1 MAAESRTQDLD
12 VSRRYLGDALRSEP
26 GKFDFFQAV
35 RLLHRLHDGY
45 GAVGRFVPPA
55 CEALQFSA
63 SNKLAFPTS
72 QIAALEW
79 VEGQPARVKVNFMGL
94 TGPMGVLP
102 HSYTELIQERNR
114 AKDHALEDFLD
125 LFNHRVIS
133 LFYQAWEKY
142 RFYVPYERGGDDR
155 FSQHI
160 MSFVGLGTPGLERR
174 QAVPDE
180 SLLYYC
186 GLFSLQAKSAAALEQ
201 IIGDYFGVL
210 VEIEQFVGAWRPL
223 EPENQCRMEGAPYSD
238 QLGRGAV
245 AGDEIWDLQSRARIK
260 LGPLSVSEYQSF
272 LPGGDAWEPLRAVA
286 GFFAGAEIEF
296 EVQLILRRNEVPRCE
311 LQAEGENAPRLG
323 WFSWIKSA
331 EFARDPGDTVLPLR
345 QCA

>member
-1 MAAESRTQDLD
+1 
-12 VSRRYLGDALRSEP
+12 VSRRSLGEALRSEP
-26 GKFDFFQAV
+26 GQVDFFQVV
-35 RLLHRLHDGY
+35 RLLLLLQDDY
-45 GAVGRFVPPA
+45 APVGRFAPPSR
-55 CEALQFSA
+55 EAVSFSA
-63 SNKLAFPTS
+63 SNKLGFPAS

-79 VEGQPARVKVNFMGL
+79 TKGQPARLKVNFMGL

-102 HSYTELIQERNR
+102 HSYSELIQERNR

-125 LFNHRVIS
+125 LFNHRMIS

-142 RFYVPYERGGDDR
+142 RCYVPYERGGEDR

-160 MSFVGLGTPGLERR
+160 MSLIGLGTAGLESR
-174 QAVPDE
+174 QAVQDE

-201 IIGDYFGVL
+201 IIGDYFDVP

-223 EPENQCRMEGAPYSD
+223 EAENQCRMEGARPYSD

-260 LGPLSVSEYQSF
+260 LGPLSASQYRSF
-272 LPGGDAWEPLRAVA
+272 LPGGEAWESLRAIT

-296 EVQLILRRNEVPRCE
+296 EVQLILQRREVPHCE
-311 LQAEGENAPRLG
+311 LRAEGEAAPRLG
-323 WFSWIKSA
+323 WFSWIKSV
-331 EFARDPGDTVLPLR
+331 EFSRDPGDTVLLLR